1 MAVADVQ
8 IARRA
13 GQAVV
18 LDACGQPHTADA
30 LRATIRVLEGKQ
42 AAEAPPYRQF
52 WAQAVTW
59 RRAVLAALEQAEAD
73 DVATGE

>member
-1 MAVADVQ
+1 MAAEVQ

-18 LDACGQPHTADA
+18 LDACGQPHTVAD
-30 LRATIRVLEGKQ
+30 LTATIRVLEGR
-42 AAEAPPYRQF
+42 AATAPSEERRI
-52 WAQAVTW
+52 WRAALVW

-73 DVATGE
+73 DAQSRE